1 MYSNQSTATRDDA
14 GTSSSGPAP
23 GKRSLT
29 ASLPAKPGARTD
41 GAAAPPEVLA
51 RVGAEF
57 VHTDDTSGKRS
68 YRVSAG
74 GGFVL
79 TAAFDGRGVGT
90 EFRADNKFHAA
101 WNTLVGYVLAHQ
113 DSIAPTVRPAAP
125 TAAAGPPVDP
135 WSLEGIAAAVG
146 DGLSRA
152 GDAVQ
157 GAIDR
162 GSAFIDRGVALIDEL
177 IGTVAPPAPAETKA
191 PARDDATAPTVD
203 PTAPAAPAT
212 HTDADIPAMSQ
223 FKWYG
228 YAGEALTVD
237 AALAGAQFIASTF
250 GFGGSPTLV
259 TEPAAAV
266 KKKNGNHGYFWF
278 DAGGKPVRSGESGGT
293 QYFIFTIGDGQ
304 TSSRANPLTEYLSA
318 AAPGQR
324 APTVTVNKTKYDATP
339 ELQNLNLRNIPGY
352 RSCFNTTISMML
364 AGGQKTSGEA
374 VSGIISSEAFND
386 DDARTVK
393 SVTIDAPRMA
403 EAKAYLDFEAGA
415 GRPVMI
421 GVDYKDHKDK
431 INEGITDHWVICTG
445 ADGKT
450 YRYNDPADGTAGN
463 TLTWDGEKIFKV
475 SNKGGTALK
484 VLSFVKFNQASL
496 SDWHAH
502 WAAQQQG

>member
-29 ASLPAKPGARTD
+29 ASLPAKAGGAPA
-41 GAAAPPEVLA
+41 AAAPPEVLA
-51 RVGAEF
+51 RVGAVF
-57 VHTDDTSGKRS
+57 LHTDDTSGARS
-68 YRVSAG
+68 YRISIG

-101 WNTLVGYVLAHQ
+101 WETLAAYVTAHQ
-113 DSIAPTVRPAAP
+113 DTIPPTVRAPVPTPDSAGAAP
-125 TAAAGPPVDP
+125 DP

-146 DGLSRA
+146 DGLARA

-162 GSAFIDRGVALIDEL
+162 GAAIIDRGVALIDQL
-177 IGTVAPPAPAETKA
+177 IGTVAPPAPAENKA
-191 PARDDATAPTVD
+191 PARDDATAPVAD
-203 PTAPAAPAT
+203 PAAPPASV
-212 HTDADIPAMSQ
+212 DADIPAMSQ

-228 YAGEALTVD
+228 YAGEPLAVD
-237 AALAGAQFIASTF
+237 DAVSAAQFIATTF

-278 DAGGKPVRSGESGGT
+278 DANGAPVRSGESGGT

-318 AAPGQR
+318 AAPGAR
-324 APTVTVNKTKYDATP
+324 AATVTVNKTKYDATP

-364 AGGQKTSGEA
+364 AGGQKTSNEA
-374 VSGIISSEAFND
+374 VSGIVSSESFHD
-386 DDARTVK
+386 DGTVK
-393 SVTIDAPRMA
+393 AVTIDAGRMA

-445 ADGKT
+445 ADGKN

-463 TLTWDGEKIFKV
+463 ALAWDGEKIFKTT
-475 SNKGGTALK
+475 NKSGTALK

-496 SDWHAH
+496 ADWHAH
-502 WAAQQQG
+502 WAAQQKG